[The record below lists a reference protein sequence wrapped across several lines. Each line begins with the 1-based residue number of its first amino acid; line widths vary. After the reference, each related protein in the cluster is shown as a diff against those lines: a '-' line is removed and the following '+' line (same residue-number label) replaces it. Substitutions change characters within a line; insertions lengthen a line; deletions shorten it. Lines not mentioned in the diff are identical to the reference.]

1 LKLASIQSK
10 PNNDVKGDFRMKLTK
25 LLSSSIF
32 SSVILASRAA
42 VAQSGTYNTT
52 YDMKGEFTLN
62 NHGMQ
67 ALPQLSM

>member
-1 LKLASIQSK
+1 
-10 PNNDVKGDFRMKLTK
+10 MKLTK